1 MFRGGLRQSQTL
13 AGKSRSIAAMYE
25 PVMRFAGLA
34 LSPQKHVVRLF
45 FQDLWGKPDKAL
57 IPTVFQPD
65 FSFRGSLGPELR
77 GYDQFASYV
86 DEVTG
91 ALAQY
96 TCDILD
102 MVEEGHKVWAKLRY
116 HGYHRGELLGFPAT
130 GRHVWWYGTPL
141 FTFEGGKVRDLWVLG
156 DVHGL
161 LQKLAT

>member
-1 MFRGGLRQSQTL
+1 MIEPSDRASPVPGMLLLLRQVARAFTKPRRS
-13 AGKSRSIAAMYE
+13 SRSPPRGAKTKLKW
-25 PVMRFAGLA
+25 P
-34 LSPQKHVVRLF
+34 RLC
-45 FQDLWGKPDKAL
+45 GN
-57 IPTVFQPD
+57 
-65 FSFRGSLGPELR
+65 
-77 GYDQFASYV
+77 YV
-86 DEVTG
+86 DVVTG
-91 ALAQY
+91 ALGQY

-161 LQKLAT
+161 LQKLAS